1 MKTVTTR
8 EAQHHLSKV
17 LDMVDEGEEVLITRR
32 GKKTYKLQAYQ
43 EVDPRERKVD
53 WAAEIESIEK
63 NLGHLPK
70 FNDSIVEIMRSEE
83 RY

>member
-1 MKTVTTR
+1 
-8 EAQHHLSKV
+8 
-17 LDMVDEGEEVLITRR
+17 MVDNGEEVLITRR

-53 WAAEIESIEK
+53 WASEIESIKK

-70 FNDSIVEIMRSEE
+70 FSDSTTDLLRADE

>member
-8 EAQHHLSKV
+8 EAQHHLSRI
-17 LDMVDEGEEVLITRR
+17 LNMVDDGEEVLIKRR
-32 GKKTYKLQAYQ
+32 GKKAYKLQAYQ

-53 WAAEIESIEK
+53 WAAEIDLIKK